1 METRNLSSL
10 TGQAPV
16 RQEMISRK
24 WTWICY
30 TLRRPNYYSARQ
42 ALHWN
47 PKESITEREI
57 EFVLTVRMFGC
68 NFQFISSTLCR

>member
-1 METRNLSSL
+1 METGNLSSL

-30 TLRRPNYYSARQ
+30 TLRRPNYCSARQ

-47 PKESITEREI
+47 PQASITEREI
-57 EFVLTVRMFGC
+57 EFVLMVRMFGC